1 MAHVYIIHG
10 YHASPDDHWF
20 PWLEK
25 MFLKDGLSVTRIHLP
40 HPHEPNLQ
48 NWLKTL
54 QQEAILDKDSYIV
67 AHSLG
72 CIAAAH
78 YISQADTQIAG
89 AIFVSGFDRKV
100 PNLEA
105 LDQFVETI
113 PNMAQVGRLV
123 TQKLVVMSH
132 DDTIVPPEL
141 TRQFAAD
148 IDAPLKE
155 FDTAGHFLASDGFTE
170 LPVVYDTIRAMIA
183 R

>member
-1 MAHVYIIHG
+1 M
-10 YHASPDDHWF
+10 
-20 PWLEK
+20 L
-25 MFLKDGLSVTRIHLP
+25 LKDSLSVTRIHLP
-40 HPHEPNLQ
+40 HSHEPKLQ

-67 AHSLG
+67 PHSLG
-72 CIAAAH
+72 CITAAY
-78 YISQADTQIAG
+78 YISQVNTQIAG
-89 AIFVSGFDRKV
+89 AIFVSGFDQKV

-105 LDQFVETI
+105 LDQFVEMI
-113 PNMAQVGRLV
+113 PDMAQVGRLIA
-123 TQKLVVMSH
+123 QKLVVMSH

-148 IDAPLKE
+148 INAPLKE

-170 LPVVYDTIRAMIA
+170 LPVVYDTLQAMID